1 MSEGGGDEEG
11 PLLSQEQQLRR
22 ARDDNYVQVSKAKI
36 GSMVGLILVL
46 LAALA
51 STYASDWASF
61 RLEVKQ
67 EHEVVRLDDLM
78 NDAVR
83 EKVVNAE
90 AAFENAEI
98 EDAEAEERAR
108 AEAAAEARR
117 RSSEKKRRAQ
127 EKRDKKARVAAEV
140 EAKQDFQVTLSDVIE
155 KRKKRGSDKVK
166 HYGERLKRGSRIL
179 CVRFSSS

>member
-22 ARDDNYVQVSKAKI
+22 ARDDNYVHVSKAKL

-67 EHEVVRLDDLM
+67 EQQIVRLDDLM

-98 EDAEAEERAR
+98 QDAEAEERAR
-108 AEAAAEARR
+108 AEAAAE
-117 RSSEKKRRAQ
+117 RSREKKRRAQ

-140 EAKQDFQVTLSDVIE
+140 EAKQDFSVTVSDYVKERNE
-155 KRKKRGSDKVK
+155 KRKKRGSDKAK
-166 HYGERLKRGSRIL
+166 NYGERSMIL
-179 CVRFSSS
+179 CLRSSSS

>member
-22 ARDDNYVQVSKAKI
+22 ARDDNYVHVSKAKL

-67 EHEVVRLDDLM
+67 EQQVVRLDDLM

-90 AAFENAEI
+90 AAFENAEV

-108 AEAAAEARR
+108 AEAEAEARR
-117 RSSEKKRRAQ
+117 EAKKRRAQ

-155 KRKKRGSDKVK
+155 KRKKRGSDKAK
-166 HYGERLKRGSRIL
+166 NYGEHSMIL
-179 CVRFSSS
+179 CVHSSSS

>member
-22 ARDDNYVQVSKAKI
+22 ARDDNYVHVSKAKL

-67 EHEVVRLDDLM
+67 EQQVVRLDDLM

-108 AEAAAEARR
+108 AEAEAEARR
-117 RSSEKKRRAQ
+117 EEKKRRAQ

-179 CVRFSSS
+179 CVRSSSS